1 MVRRANS
8 RLTVP
13 SSCDKVVS
21 TLPTPKISGGRHTK
35 NTDRS
40 SYSVSVLYR
49 SLLFTLIFLLI
60 GTTNAAFE
68 NIERMAG
75 PMGMAGAYTA
85 ATQDTSAL
93 IWNPAGLA
101 RLPTPEIGIGYLD
114 LYGLLGYS
122 FIGVAHPIRTRQALG
137 AAILSSSDTEGLS
150 YERIVLLS
158 AATHVWKAL
167 NLGISAKYFT
177 TSVNLEGI
185 PLGQGSGWGI
195 EVGIQSTF
203 MKERVSVG
211 MVFPNLLSNVS
222 YRRIGEAAYNES
234 ILREWR
240 IGTAIEIDIP
250 SRESDAVLAAV
261 EIANGIPIIGCEYQY
276 GARHGKFA
284 LRLGWRFTDGLTAG
298 FGYQRGTIGL
308 DYAFVNGRHV
318 GSQSSLFSVRV
329 RY

>member
-1 MVRRANS
+1 M
-8 RLTVP
+8 
-13 SSCDKVVS
+13 
-21 TLPTPKISGGRHTK
+21 PKISGGRHTK
-35 NTDRS
+35 NTVRS

-60 GTTNAAFE
+60 GTANAAFE

-101 RLPTPEIGIGYLD
+101 RLLAPEIGIGYLD

-122 FIGVAHPIRTRQALG
+122 FIGVAHPIRTRQTLG

-158 AATHVWKAL
+158 AATRVWKAL
-167 NLGISAKYFT
+167 NIGMSAKYFT

-185 PLGQGSGWGI
+185 PLGQGSGWGMD
-195 EVGIQSTF
+195 VGIQYTF
-203 MKERVSVG
+203 MNERVSVG
-211 MVFPNLLSNVS
+211 MVFPNLFSNVS
-222 YRRIGEAAYNES
+222 YRRIGETTYNES
-234 ILREWR
+234 VLREWR
-240 IGTAIEIDIP
+240 IGAAIEIDVP
-250 SRESDAVLAAV
+250 NGESDTILAAF
-261 EIANGIPIIGCEYQY
+261 EIVNGMPLIGGEYRHN
-276 GARHGKFA
+276 ARHGEFA
-284 LRLGWRFTDGLTAG
+284 VRLGWRFTDGLTAG
-298 FGYQRGTIGL
+298 FGYQRGAIGL

-329 RY
+329 FY